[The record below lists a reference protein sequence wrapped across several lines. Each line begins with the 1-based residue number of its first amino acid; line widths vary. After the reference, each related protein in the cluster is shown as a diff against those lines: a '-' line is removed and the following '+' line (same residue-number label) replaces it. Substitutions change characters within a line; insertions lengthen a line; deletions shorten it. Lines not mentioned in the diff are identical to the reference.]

1 MNKSAV
7 FSGRQISGSM
17 IDTEPASQY
26 NLQPSISPP
35 GTASYYS
42 VQQNDHEHLDND
54 NLSIFPL
61 FPLSAGTAA
70 ESVSAM
76 SVSSEFSAPST
87 SYYLSLSVVC

>member
-7 FSGRQISGSM
+7 FSGRQISGSI
-17 IDTEPASQY
+17 IDTDPASQY
-26 NLQPSISPP
+26 NLQLFLF
-35 GTASYYS
+35 ASRHS
-42 VQQNDHEHLDND
+42 FILFRAAEDHEHLDND

-76 SVSSEFSAPST
+76 SESSEYSAPST
-87 SYYLSLSVVC
+87 SYHLS